1 MTVARHLHLLFV
13 SLALAGLAVP
23 SPARGDV
30 RDLPVPNATIYP
42 DSVITSAQVMPRK
55 FRVTDTSTNGFVTDM
70 SQVIG
75 KQARRRLIAGKPI
88 PLSAIATPF
97 AVHRGGIVTAT
108 YEEEGFSISTTLI
121 ALSDGAAGDVIQ
133 ARNPETGIILPV
145 AVQDD
150 GSVAVI
156 GAP

>member
-1 MTVARHLHLLFV
+1 MPVAHHMQVL
-13 SLALAGLAVP
+13 SLALLFAMPMAA
-23 SPARGDV
+23 SPAWGGI

-42 DSVITSAQVMPRK
+42 ETVITDSQIVPRS
-55 FRVTDTSTNGFVTDM
+55 FHVTDTSTNGFVTDM
-70 SQVIG
+70 DQVIG

-88 PLSAIATPF
+88 PLSAISAPF
-97 AVHRGGIVTAT
+97 AVRRGGIVTAT

-121 ALSDGAAGDVIQ
+121 ALSDGVAGDVIQ
-133 ARNPETGIILPV
+133 ARNPETGIVLPV

-150 GSVAVI
+150 GSVAVM